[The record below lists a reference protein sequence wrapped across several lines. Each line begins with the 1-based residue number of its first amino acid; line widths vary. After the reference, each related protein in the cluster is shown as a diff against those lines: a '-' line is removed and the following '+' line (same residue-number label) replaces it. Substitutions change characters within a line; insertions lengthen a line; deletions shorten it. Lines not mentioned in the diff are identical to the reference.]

1 MMIELHEEQKFDS
14 KGGVDA
20 SIKVDSTSNF
30 VIII

>member
-1 MMIELHEEQKFDS
+1 MILELHKEQKFDS
-14 KGGVDA
+14 EGGVDA